1 MITVKNFDT
10 LLKLPST
17 PKEGDLACIEE
28 SEDNKEKIFCYM
40 EGVCIVFNYR

>member
-17 PKEGDLACIEE
+17 PKEGDLAYIEE
-28 SEDNKEKIFCYM
+28 PKDNKEKVFYYT
-40 EGVCIVFNYR
+40 EGK